1 MGNDHFSVAP
11 FSFRGIQGGCAMV
24 QEQVV
29 EFPGKHDFFQDQIG
43 SFSAENGK
51 VNQSCK
57 SQIQLQQQDE
67 PKFDIKVLEEFNIDP
82 ALQMTPP
89 FEEIAGLKNQQVTSS
104 EPINNKQVP
113 QSSSLAYLE
122 ILSNYASRFKK
133 LRVQDRTEP
142 NNNSEAQ
149 VGRQELSA
157 EEIIRVAGA
166 RYVQFSSHWYD
177 DYCMPLHP
185 YASGLEVLS
194 EEENRDVELAQF
206 LLAAAERVSCQQY
219 ERASRMLLH
228 CLFNS
233 SPGANSVQRT
243 CFYFAQALRER
254 IEKETGNTTL
264 MGCAKNTEDQFI
276 QKMDTSIALT
286 CHQKIPFNQVMQFT
300 GVQAIVEHIA
310 YDTKIHVIDLEIR
323 HGIQWTCLMQALAE
337 RNERKVE
344 LLKITTIGIAGQPTL
359 EETGK
364 RLKSFAK
371 SLNLPFACKQVYVA
385 DMTEITEQQ
394 LEIED
399 DETVAVY
406 SPYALRNMVSRPAS
420 LESLMSVIR
429 NIKPT
434 IMIVLEVNANLN
446 SSSFAIRFIEALF
459 HYSTFFD
466 CVGTCLKDEISA
478 RMATEAILSEGIRNI
493 VAAEGGERTVRNVRI
508 EVWRRFFARFRMV
521 EIGFSESSLY
531 QARLVAR
538 EFAGGKFCTLDANG
552 KCLTV
557 GWKGTPLHS
566 VSAWRF
572 L

>member
-1 MGNDHFSVAP
+1 MGNDHPSVAP
-11 FSFRGIQGGCAMV
+11 FSFRGIQGGCGTV

-29 EFPGKHDFFQDQIG
+29 EFQGKQDFFQDHIG

-51 VNQSCK
+51 VTQSYK

-82 ALQMTPP
+82 AQQMTPP
-89 FEEIAGLKNQQVTSS
+89 FQEIVGLKNQQVTSS

-113 QSSSLAYLE
+113 QFSSLAYLE
-122 ILSNYASRFKK
+122 ILSNYASKFKK

-149 VGRQELSA
+149 VDRQELSA

-166 RYVQFSSHWYD
+166 RYVQLSSHWYD

-194 EEENRDVELAQF
+194 EEENKDIELAQF

-233 SPGANSVQRT
+233 SPGANAVQRT
-243 CFYFAQALRER
+243 IFHFAQALRER

-264 MGCAKNTEDQFI
+264 MGCAKNTEDELI
-276 QKMDTSIALT
+276 KKMDTNIALA

-300 GVQAIVEHIA
+300 GVQALVEHIA
-310 YDTKIHVIDLEIR
+310 YDTKIHVIDLDIR
-323 HGIQWTCLMQALAE
+323 HGIRWTCLMQALVE

-344 LLKITTIGIAGQPTL
+344 LLKITAIGTAGQPDI
-359 EETGK
+359 EETVK

-371 SLNLPFACKQVYVA
+371 SLNLPFACKQVYVG
-385 DMTEITEQQ
+385 DITEITEQQ

-406 SPYALRNMVSRPAS
+406 SAYGLRNMESRPAC
-420 LESLMSVIR
+420 LESLMSVLT

-446 SSSFAIRFIEALF
+446 SSSFVIRFIEALF
-459 HYSTFFD
+459 HYSAFFD
-466 CVGTCLKDEISA
+466 CVETCLKDEISA
-478 RMATEAILSEGIRNI
+478 RMAMEAILSEGIRNI
-493 VAAEGGERTVRNVRI
+493 VATEGGERTVRNVGI
-508 EVWRRFFARFRMV
+508 EVWRRFFARYRMV

-538 EFAGGKFCTLDANG
+538 EFASGKFCTLDANG
-552 KCLTV
+552 KSLMV
-557 GWKGTPLHS
+557 GWKGTPVHS